1 MKRREFITLLGG
13 AAAAWPVAARA
24 QQQAQMPIAGFVSG
38 RSPVESAY
46 LVTAFRQGLSEI
58 GYVEGQNVAI
68 EYRWAEGDLARVP
81 ALAAEL
87 VERGVAVLATVGG
100 GMVEVVKSVKKIPI
114 VFVFGADPVA
124 AGMVTSLNRPSANA
138 TGVALINYT
147 LDPKRLEI
155 LREFA
160 NDAVIAVLVNPNNP
174 DTLGADRRERE
185 IEAAARALGTRI
197 QILRAG
203 SDQMI
208 DAAFRSIE
216 RLHAGALLV
225 SADAYYVSRR
235 EQLIVLSKHYA
246 IPTLYHTREIAAAGG
261 LMSYG
266 ASIADGYRQVGTY
279 VGRILR
285 GSRPVD
291 LPVVQPTKF
300 EFVIN
305 LKTAKALG
313 LEVPPSLLARADE
326 VIE

>member
-1 MKRREFITLLGG
+1 M
-13 AAAAWPVAARA
+13 PV
-24 QQQAQMPIAGFVSG
+24 AGFVSG

-46 LVTAFRQGLSEI
+46 LVAAFRQGLSEI
-58 GYVEGQNVAI
+58 GYVEGQNIAI
-68 EYRWAEGDLARVP
+68 EYRWAEGDLALVP

-100 GMVEVVKSVKKIPI
+100 GMLEAVKSVKTIPI

-185 IEAAARALGTRI
+185 IEAAARVLGTQI

-208 DAAFRSIE
+208 DAAFRSIK

-235 EQLIVLSKHYA
+235 HQLVVLSAHYA

-266 ASIADGYRQVGTY
+266 ASISDGYRQVGTY

-285 GSRPVD
+285 GARPAD

-313 LEVPPSLLARADE
+313 LEIPPTLLARADE